1 MRIKDTTTII
11 IVAAL
16 AISNM
21 VVGTAANASLPVIP
35 APEKYTAGEGTFRFT
50 QQTTFGVENE
60 AQLEIIANFISKFGN
75 SAGYIPTVS
84 IGNSNADVVLQT
96 EPSLPHEAYKLNVSS
111 SKITIS
117 ASGEAGFFYA
127 LQTIRQLL
135 PSTIEGDTLNS
146 NMICEI
152 PAMEISD
159 TPRFEY
165 RGVMLDVSRC
175 FIPKKNIMKI
185 IDAASML
192 KINKLHLHLVDDNGW
207 RIEIKKYPR
216 LTQVGAWRAYREE
229 AFPDRKNSQ
238 PEEEV
243 PVGGYYT
250 QDDIRE
256 IVKYAAARQIE
267 VIPEIEMPA
276 HTVSS
281 LAAYPQLACPVVTDY
296 IGVLPGAGGKA
307 TRIVYCA
314 GNDSV
319 FSFLEDVL
327 DEVIELFPS
336 RYIHLGG
343 DEASKEYWSKCPKC
357 QKRMADEKIEHV
369 EELQSYFM
377 TRMSNYVKSKGR
389 EVIGWDELT
398 NSTLPDDV
406 IIFGWQGYGDAALKA
421 AAQGHRFVMTPA
433 RVLYLIRYQGP
444 QWFEPVTYFGNN
456 TLKNVYDYEP
466 VQDDWKPEYEQL
478 LMGVQASMWTEFC
491 TSAEDVE
498 YMIFPRLLALAD
510 VAWVD
515 KGKKDWGGFLKRM
528 DSVLPHIKG
537 LGITCA
543 ESMYNIDHKVSP
555 AEGALTIE
563 LSCIRP
569 DVAIRYTSDGTEPT
583 GQSPLYDTP
592 ITVKKTQTIK
602 AATFQDNKQKGKT
615 LVLEIQKNKATGQTV
630 TSASNNGTLGVL
642 TNGLRGSLRHTDFEW
657 TGWYDQNAE
666 FTLDLGRRT
675 EIKNITIGS
684 ITNYGMAVHKP
695 KAIRLYASADNE
707 KFEQI
712 AVRNY
717 TEKEIFVDTTAVENI
732 IFDKL
737 KAKARYLKV
746 EFESPGKCPA
756 GHLKEDQGVWVY
768 FDEIIVK

>member
-1 MRIKDTTTII
+1 MNTKYMKSIFVIASI
-11 IVAAL
+11 AL
-16 AISNM
+16 LNI
-21 VVGTAANASLPVIP
+21 TAGSAVNTQLPVVP
-35 APEKYTAGEGTFRFT
+35 APKEYVCGDGTFVFT
-50 QQTTFGVENE
+50 QQTTYGVENK
-60 AQLEIIANFISKFGN
+60 AQLNIVAGFITLFET
-75 SAGYIPTVS
+75 SAGYIPAVS
-84 IGNSNADVVLQT
+84 VGNKNADVILRT
-96 EPSLPHEAYKLNVSS
+96 DSTLTHEAYKLKITRD
-111 SKITIS
+111 KITIA
-117 ASGEAGFFYA
+117 ASDDAGFFYA
-127 LQTIRQLL
+127 FQTLKQLL
-135 PSTIEGDTLNS
+135 PPAKQGCSSSGESIY
-146 NMICEI
+146 EI
-152 PAMEISD
+152 PAMEINDS
-159 TPRFEY
+159 PRFGY
-165 RGVMLDVSRC
+165 RGLMLDVSRF
-175 FIPKKNIMKI
+175 FIPKKDILKI
-185 IDAASML
+185 IDAASLL

-207 RIEIKKYPR
+207 RIEIKKYPT
-216 LTQVGAWRAYREE
+216 LTQVGAWRAERDEI
-229 AFPDRKNSQ
+229 FPDRRNSQ
-238 PEEEV
+238 PGESV

-250 QDDIRE
+250 QDDIKE
-256 IVKYAAARQIE
+256 MIKYAAVRQIE
-267 VIPEIEMPA
+267 IIPEIEMPA

-281 LAAYPQLACPVVTDY
+281 LAAYPELACPVVAHY

-307 TRIVYCA
+307 TRTVYCA

-319 FSFLEDVL
+319 FTFLQDVL
-327 DEVIELFPS
+327 DEVIDLFPS
-336 RYIHLGG
+336 KYIHLGG

-357 QKRMADEKIEHV
+357 RQRMKDENIEHV

-377 TRMSNYVKSKGR
+377 TRMSDYVKSKGR

-563 LSCIRP
+563 LSCIHP

-695 KAIRLYASADNE
+695 KTIRLYISSDN
-707 KFEQI
+707 KDFEQI
-712 AVRNY
+712 AEADY
-717 TEKEIFVDTTAVENI
+717 TPEEIFVDTTAVENI

>member
-1 MRIKDTTTII
+1 MKSIFVIASI
-11 IVAAL
+11 AL
-16 AISNM
+16 LNITA
-21 VVGTAANASLPVIP
+21 GTAVNTQLPVVP
-35 APEKYTAGEGTFRFT
+35 APKEYVCGDGTFVFT
-50 QQTTFGVENE
+50 QQTTYGVENK
-60 AQLEIIANFISKFGN
+60 AQLNIVAGFITLFET
-75 SAGYIPTVS
+75 SAGYIPAVS
-84 IGNSNADVVLQT
+84 VGNKNADVILRT
-96 EPSLPHEAYKLNVSS
+96 DSTLTHEAYKLKITRD
-111 SKITIS
+111 KITIA
-117 ASGEAGFFYA
+117 ASDDAGFFYA
-127 LQTIRQLL
+127 FQTLKQLL
-135 PSTIEGDTLNS
+135 PPAKQGCSSSGESIY
-146 NMICEI
+146 EI
-152 PAMEISD
+152 PAMEINDS
-159 TPRFEY
+159 PRFGY
-165 RGVMLDVSRC
+165 RGLMLDVSRF
-175 FIPKKNIMKI
+175 FIPKKDILKI
-185 IDAASML
+185 IDAASLL

-207 RIEIKKYPR
+207 RIEIKKYPK
-216 LTQVGAWRAYREE
+216 LTQVGAWRAERDEI
-229 AFPDRKNSQ
+229 FPDRRNSQ
-238 PEEEV
+238 PGESV

-250 QDDIRE
+250 QDDIKE
-256 IVKYAAARQIE
+256 MIKYAAVRQIE
-267 VIPEIEMPA
+267 IIPEIEMPA

-281 LAAYPQLACPVVTDY
+281 LAAYPELACPVVAHY

-307 TRIVYCA
+307 TRTVYCA

-357 QKRMADEKIEHV
+357 QKRMKDENIEHV

-377 TRMSNYVKSKGR
+377 TRMSDYVKSKGR

-406 IIFGWQGYGDAALKA
+406 IIFGWQGLGNAALKA

-466 VQDDWKPEYEQL
+466 VQADWNPQYEKH

-695 KAIRLYASADNE
+695 KTIRLYISSDN
-707 KFEQI
+707 KDFEQI
-712 AVRNY
+712 AEADY
-717 TEKEIFVDTTAVENI
+717 TPEEIFVDTTAVENI

>member
-1 MRIKDTTTII
+1 MKSIFVIASI
-11 IVAAL
+11 AL
-16 AISNM
+16 LNITA
-21 VVGTAANASLPVIP
+21 GTAVNTQLPVVP
-35 APEKYTAGEGTFRFT
+35 APKEYVCGDGTFVFT
-50 QQTTFGVENE
+50 QQTTYGVENK
-60 AQLEIIANFISKFGN
+60 AQLNIVAGFITLFET
-75 SAGYIPTVS
+75 SAGYIPAVS
-84 IGNSNADVVLQT
+84 VGNKNADVILRT
-96 EPSLPHEAYKLNVSS
+96 DSTLTHEAYKLKITRD
-111 SKITIS
+111 KITIA
-117 ASGEAGFFYA
+117 ASDDAGFFYA
-127 LQTIRQLL
+127 FQTLKQLL
-135 PSTIEGDTLNS
+135 PPAKQGCSSSGESIY
-146 NMICEI
+146 EI
-152 PAMEISD
+152 PAMEINDS
-159 TPRFEY
+159 PRFGY
-165 RGVMLDVSRC
+165 RGLMLDVSRF
-175 FIPKKNIMKI
+175 FIPKKDILKI
-185 IDAASML
+185 IDAASLL

-207 RIEIKKYPR
+207 RIEIKKYPK
-216 LTQVGAWRAYREE
+216 LTQVGAWRAERDEI
-229 AFPDRKNSQ
+229 FPDRRNSQ
-238 PEEEV
+238 PGESV

-250 QDDIRE
+250 QDDIKE
-256 IVKYAAARQIE
+256 MIKYAAVRQIE
-267 VIPEIEMPA
+267 IIPEIEMPA

-281 LAAYPQLACPVVTDY
+281 LAAYPELACPVVAHY

-307 TRIVYCA
+307 TRTVYCA

-319 FSFLEDVL
+319 FTFLQDVL
-327 DEVIELFPS
+327 DEVIDLFPS
-336 RYIHLGG
+336 KYIHLGG

-357 QKRMADEKIEHV
+357 RQRMKDENIEHV

-377 TRMSNYVKSKGR
+377 TRMSDYVKSKGR

-406 IIFGWQGYGDAALKA
+406 IIFGWQGLGNAALKA

-563 LSCIRP
+563 LSCIHP

-695 KAIRLYASADNE
+695 KTIRLYISSDN
-707 KFEQI
+707 KDFEQI
-712 AVRNY
+712 AEADY
-717 TEKEIFVDTTAVENI
+717 TPEEIFVDTTAVENI

>member
-1 MRIKDTTTII
+1 MKSIFVIASI
-11 IVAAL
+11 AL
-16 AISNM
+16 LNITA
-21 VVGTAANASLPVIP
+21 GTAVNTQLPVVP
-35 APEKYTAGEGTFRFT
+35 APKEYVCGDGTFVFT
-50 QQTTFGVENE
+50 QQTTYGVENK
-60 AQLEIIANFISKFGN
+60 AQLNIVAGFITLFET
-75 SAGYIPTVS
+75 SAGYIPAVLV
-84 IGNSNADVVLQT
+84 GNKNADVILRT
-96 EPSLPHEAYKLNVSS
+96 DSTLTHEAYKLKITRD
-111 SKITIS
+111 KITIA
-117 ASGEAGFFYA
+117 ASDDAGFFYA
-127 LQTIRQLL
+127 FQTLKQLL
-135 PSTIEGDTLNS
+135 PPAKQGCSSSGESIY
-146 NMICEI
+146 EI
-152 PAMEISD
+152 PAMEINDS
-159 TPRFEY
+159 PRFGY
-165 RGVMLDVSRC
+165 RGLMLDVSRF
-175 FIPKKNIMKI
+175 FIPKKDILKI
-185 IDAASML
+185 IDAASLL

-207 RIEIKKYPR
+207 RIEIKKYPK
-216 LTQVGAWRAYREE
+216 LTQVGAWRAERDEI
-229 AFPDRKNSQ
+229 FPDRRNSQ
-238 PEEEV
+238 PGESV

-250 QDDIRE
+250 QDDIKE
-256 IVKYAAARQIE
+256 MIKYAAVRQIE
-267 VIPEIEMPA
+267 IIPEIEMPA

-307 TRIVYCA
+307 TRTVYCA

-444 QWFEPVTYFGNN
+444 QWFEPLTYFGNN

-491 TSAEDVE
+491 TTPEDVE
-498 YMIFPRLLALAD
+498 YMVFPRLLALAD
-510 VAWVD
+510 VAWTP
-515 KGKKDWGGFLKRM
+515 KGEKNWSAFLPRM
-528 DSVLPHIKG
+528 DNALSHIKAM
-537 LGITCA
+537 GITSA
-543 ESMYNIDHKVSP
+543 GSMYNIDHKVMP
-555 AEGALTIE
+555 ADGNLTVT
-563 LSCIRP
+563 LTCIRP
-569 DVAIRYTSDGTEPT
+569 DVTIRYTDDGTEPT
-583 GQSPLYDTP
+583 AKSSEYTHPL
-592 ITVKKTQTIK
+592 TVKKAQTIK

-695 KAIRLYASADNE
+695 KTIRLYISSDN
-707 KFEQI
+707 KDFEQI
-712 AVRNY
+712 AEEDY
-717 TEKEIFVDTTAVENI
+717 TPEEIFVDTTAVENI

>member
-1 MRIKDTTTII
+1 MKSIFVIASI
-11 IVAAL
+11 AL
-16 AISNM
+16 LNITA
-21 VVGTAANASLPVIP
+21 GTAVNTQLPVVP
-35 APEKYTAGEGTFRFT
+35 APKEYVCGDGTFVFT
-50 QQTTFGVENE
+50 QQTTYGVENK
-60 AQLEIIANFISKFGN
+60 AQLNIVAGFITLFET
-75 SAGYIPTVS
+75 SAGYIPAVS
-84 IGNSNADVVLQT
+84 VGNKNADVILRT
-96 EPSLPHEAYKLNVSS
+96 DSTLTHEAYKLKITRD
-111 SKITIS
+111 KITIA
-117 ASGEAGFFYA
+117 ASDDAGFFYA
-127 LQTIRQLL
+127 FQTLKQLL
-135 PSTIEGDTLNS
+135 PPAKQGCSSSGESIY
-146 NMICEI
+146 EI
-152 PAMEISD
+152 PAMEINDS
-159 TPRFEY
+159 PRFGY
-165 RGVMLDVSRC
+165 RGLMLDVSRF
-175 FIPKKNIMKI
+175 FIPKKDILKI
-185 IDAASML
+185 IDAASLL

-207 RIEIKKYPR
+207 RIEIKKYPK
-216 LTQVGAWRAYREE
+216 LTQVGAWRAERDEI
-229 AFPDRKNSQ
+229 FPDRRNSQ
-238 PEEEV
+238 PGESV

-250 QDDIRE
+250 QDDIKE
-256 IVKYAAARQIE
+256 MIKYAAVRQIE
-267 VIPEIEMPA
+267 IIPEIEMPA

-281 LAAYPQLACPVVTDY
+281 LAAYPELACPVVAHY

-307 TRIVYCA
+307 TRTVYCA

-319 FSFLEDVL
+319 FTFLQDVL
-327 DEVIELFPS
+327 DEVIDLFPS
-336 RYIHLGG
+336 KYIHLGG

-357 QKRMADEKIEHV
+357 RQRMKDENIEHV

-377 TRMSNYVKSKGR
+377 TRMSDYVKSKGR

-406 IIFGWQGYGDAALKA
+406 IIFGWQGLGNAALKA

-466 VQDDWKPEYEQL
+466 VQADWNPQYEKQ

-695 KAIRLYASADNE
+695 KTIRLYISSDN
-707 KFEQI
+707 KDFEQI
-712 AVRNY
+712 AEADY
-717 TEKEIFVDTTAVENI
+717 TPEEIFVDTTAVENI

>member
-1 MRIKDTTTII
+1 MKSIFVIASI
-11 IVAAL
+11 AL
-16 AISNM
+16 LNITA
-21 VVGTAANASLPVIP
+21 GTAVNTQLPVVP
-35 APEKYTAGEGTFRFT
+35 APKEYVCGDGTFVFT
-50 QQTTFGVENE
+50 QQTTYGVENK
-60 AQLEIIANFISKFGN
+60 AQLNIVAGFITLFET
-75 SAGYIPTVS
+75 SAGYIPAVS
-84 IGNSNADVVLQT
+84 VGNKNADVILCT
-96 EPSLPHEAYKLNVSS
+96 DSTLTHEAYKLKITRD
-111 SKITIS
+111 KITIA
-117 ASGEAGFFYA
+117 ASDDAGFFYA
-127 LQTIRQLL
+127 FQTLKQLL
-135 PSTIEGDTLNS
+135 PPAKQGCSSSGESIY
-146 NMICEI
+146 EI
-152 PAMEISD
+152 PAMEINDS
-159 TPRFEY
+159 PRFGY
-165 RGVMLDVSRC
+165 RGLMLDVSRF
-175 FIPKKNIMKI
+175 FIPKKDILKI
-185 IDAASML
+185 IDAASLL

-207 RIEIKKYPR
+207 RIEIKKYPK
-216 LTQVGAWRAYREE
+216 LTQVGAWRAERDEI
-229 AFPDRKNSQ
+229 FPDRRNSQ
-238 PEEEV
+238 PGESV

-250 QDDIRE
+250 QDDIKE
-256 IVKYAAARQIE
+256 MIKYAAVRQIE
-267 VIPEIEMPA
+267 IIPEIEMPA

-281 LAAYPQLACPVVTDY
+281 LAAYPELACPVVAHY

-307 TRIVYCA
+307 TRTVYCA

-319 FSFLEDVL
+319 FTFLQDVL
-327 DEVIELFPS
+327 DEVIDLFPS
-336 RYIHLGG
+336 KYIHLGG

-357 QKRMADEKIEHV
+357 RQRMKDENIEHV

-377 TRMSNYVKSKGR
+377 TRMSDYVKSKGR

-398 NSTLPDDV
+398 NSTLPNDV
-406 IIFGWQGYGDAALKA
+406 IIFGWQGLGNAALKA

-466 VQDDWKPEYEQL
+466 VQADWNPQYEKQ

-657 TGWYDQNAE
+657 TGWYDRNAE

-695 KAIRLYASADNE
+695 KTIRLYISSDN
-707 KFEQI
+707 KDFEQI
-712 AVRNY
+712 AEADY
-717 TEKEIFVDTTAVENI
+717 TPEEIFVDTTAVENI

-746 EFESPGKCPA
+746 KFESPGKCPA

>member
-1 MRIKDTTTII
+1 MKSIFVIASI
-11 IVAAL
+11 AL
-16 AISNM
+16 LNI
-21 VVGTAANASLPVIP
+21 TAGSAVNTQLPVVP
-35 APEKYTAGEGTFRFT
+35 APKEYVCGDGTFVFT
-50 QQTTFGVENE
+50 QQTTYGVENK
-60 AQLEIIANFISKFGN
+60 AQLNIVAGFITLFET
-75 SAGYIPTVS
+75 SAGYIPAVS
-84 IGNSNADVVLQT
+84 VGNKNADVILRT
-96 EPSLPHEAYKLNVSS
+96 DSTLTHEAYKLKITRD
-111 SKITIS
+111 KITIA
-117 ASGEAGFFYA
+117 ASDDAGFFYA
-127 LQTIRQLL
+127 FQTLKQLL
-135 PSTIEGDTLNS
+135 PPAKQGCSSSGESIY
-146 NMICEI
+146 EI
-152 PAMEISD
+152 PAMEINDS
-159 TPRFEY
+159 PRFGY
-165 RGVMLDVSRC
+165 RGLMLDVSRF
-175 FIPKKNIMKI
+175 FIPKKDILKI
-185 IDAASML
+185 IDAASLL

-207 RIEIKKYPR
+207 RIEIKKYPK
-216 LTQVGAWRAYREE
+216 LTQVGAWRAERDEI
-229 AFPDRKNSQ
+229 FPDRRNSQ
-238 PEEEV
+238 PGESV

-250 QDDIRE
+250 QDDIKE
-256 IVKYAAARQIE
+256 MIKYAAVRQIE
-267 VIPEIEMPA
+267 IIPEIEMPA

-281 LAAYPQLACPVVTDY
+281 LAAYPELACPVVAHY

-307 TRIVYCA
+307 TRTVYCA

-319 FSFLEDVL
+319 FTFLQDVL
-327 DEVIELFPS
+327 DEVIDLFPS
-336 RYIHLGG
+336 KYIHLGG

-357 QKRMADEKIEHV
+357 RQRMKDENIEHV

-377 TRMSNYVKSKGR
+377 TRMSDYVKSKGR

-563 LSCIRP
+563 LSCIHP

-695 KAIRLYASADNE
+695 KTIRLYISSDN
-707 KFEQI
+707 KDFEQI
-712 AVRNY
+712 AEADY
-717 TEKEIFVDTTAVENI
+717 TPEEIFVDTTAVENI

>member
-1 MRIKDTTTII
+1 MKSIFVIASI
-11 IVAAL
+11 AL
-16 AISNM
+16 LNITA
-21 VVGTAANASLPVIP
+21 GTAVNTQLPVVP
-35 APEKYTAGEGTFRFT
+35 APKEYVCGDGTFVFT
-50 QQTTFGVENE
+50 QQTTYGVENK
-60 AQLEIIANFISKFGN
+60 AQLNIVAGFITLFET
-75 SAGYIPTVS
+75 SAGYIPAVS
-84 IGNSNADVVLQT
+84 VGNKNADVILRT
-96 EPSLPHEAYKLNVSS
+96 DSTLTHEAYKLKITRD
-111 SKITIS
+111 KITIA
-117 ASGEAGFFYA
+117 ASDDAGFFYA
-127 LQTIRQLL
+127 FQTLKQLL
-135 PSTIEGDTLNS
+135 PPAKQGCSSSGESIY
-146 NMICEI
+146 EI
-152 PAMEISD
+152 PAMEINDS
-159 TPRFEY
+159 PRFGY
-165 RGVMLDVSRC
+165 RGLMLDVSRF
-175 FIPKKNIMKI
+175 FIPKKDILKI
-185 IDAASML
+185 IDAASLL

-207 RIEIKKYPR
+207 RIEIKKYPK
-216 LTQVGAWRAYREE
+216 LTQVGAWRAERDEI
-229 AFPDRKNSQ
+229 FPDRRNSQ
-238 PEEEV
+238 PGESV

-250 QDDIRE
+250 QDDIKE
-256 IVKYAAARQIE
+256 MIKYAAVRQIE
-267 VIPEIEMPA
+267 IIPEIEMPA

-281 LAAYPQLACPVVTDY
+281 LAAYPELACPVVAHY

-307 TRIVYCA
+307 TRTVYCA

-319 FSFLEDVL
+319 FTFLQDVL
-327 DEVIELFPS
+327 DEVIDLFPS
-336 RYIHLGG
+336 KYIHLGG

-357 QKRMADEKIEHV
+357 RQRMKDENIEHV

-377 TRMSNYVKSKGR
+377 TRMSDYVKSKGR

-406 IIFGWQGYGDAALKA
+406 IIFGWQGLGNAALKA

-466 VQDDWKPEYEQL
+466 VQADWNPQYEKQ

-657 TGWYDQNAE
+657 TGWYDRNAE

-695 KAIRLYASADNE
+695 KTIRLYISSDN
-707 KFEQI
+707 KDFEQI
-712 AVRNY
+712 AEADY
-717 TEKEIFVDTTAVENI
+717 TPEEIFVDTTAVENI

>member
-1 MRIKDTTTII
+1 MNTKYMKSIFVIASI
-11 IVAAL
+11 AL
-16 AISNM
+16 LNITA
-21 VVGTAANASLPVIP
+21 GTAVNTQLPVVP
-35 APEKYTAGEGTFRFT
+35 APKEYVCGDGTFVFT
-50 QQTTFGVENE
+50 QQTTYGVENK
-60 AQLEIIANFISKFGN
+60 AQLNIVAGFITLFET
-75 SAGYIPTVS
+75 SAGYIPAVS
-84 IGNSNADVVLQT
+84 VGNKNADVILRT
-96 EPSLPHEAYKLNVSS
+96 DSTLTHEAYKLKITRD
-111 SKITIS
+111 KITIA
-117 ASGEAGFFYA
+117 ASDDAGFFYA
-127 LQTIRQLL
+127 FQTLKQLL
-135 PSTIEGDTLNS
+135 PPAKQGCSSSGESIY
-146 NMICEI
+146 EI
-152 PAMEISD
+152 PAMEINDS
-159 TPRFEY
+159 PRFGY
-165 RGVMLDVSRC
+165 RGLMLDVSRF
-175 FIPKKNIMKI
+175 FIPKKDILKI
-185 IDAASML
+185 IDAASLL

-207 RIEIKKYPR
+207 RIEIKKYPK
-216 LTQVGAWRAYREE
+216 LTQVGAWRAERDEI
-229 AFPDRKNSQ
+229 FPDRRNSQ
-238 PEEEV
+238 PGESV

-250 QDDIRE
+250 QDDIKE
-256 IVKYAAARQIE
+256 MIKYAAVRQIE
-267 VIPEIEMPA
+267 IIPEIEMPA

-281 LAAYPQLACPVVTDY
+281 LAAYPELACPVVAHY

-307 TRIVYCA
+307 TRTVYCA

-319 FSFLEDVL
+319 FTFLQDVL
-327 DEVIELFPS
+327 DEVIDLFPS
-336 RYIHLGG
+336 KYIHLGG

-357 QKRMADEKIEHV
+357 RQRMKDENIEHV

-377 TRMSNYVKSKGR
+377 TRMSDYVKSKGR

-406 IIFGWQGYGDAALKA
+406 IIFGWQGLGNAALKA

-563 LSCIRP
+563 LSCIHP

-695 KAIRLYASADNE
+695 KTIRLYISSDN
-707 KFEQI
+707 KDFEQI
-712 AVRNY
+712 AEADY
-717 TEKEIFVDTTAVENI
+717 TPEEIFVDTTAVENI

>member
-1 MRIKDTTTII
+1 MKSIFVIASI
-11 IVAAL
+11 AL
-16 AISNM
+16 LNI
-21 VVGTAANASLPVIP
+21 TAGSAVNTQLPVVP
-35 APEKYTAGEGTFRFT
+35 APKEYVCGDGTFVFT
-50 QQTTFGVENE
+50 QQTTYGVENK
-60 AQLEIIANFISKFGN
+60 AQLNIVAGFITLFET
-75 SAGYIPTVS
+75 SAGYIPAVS
-84 IGNSNADVVLQT
+84 VGNKNADVILRT
-96 EPSLPHEAYKLNVSS
+96 DSTLTHEAYKLKITRD
-111 SKITIS
+111 KITIA
-117 ASGEAGFFYA
+117 ASDDAGFFYA
-127 LQTIRQLL
+127 FQTLKQLL
-135 PSTIEGDTLNS
+135 PPAKQGCSSSGESIY
-146 NMICEI
+146 EI
-152 PAMEISD
+152 PAMEINDS
-159 TPRFEY
+159 PRFGY
-165 RGVMLDVSRC
+165 RGLMLDVSRF
-175 FIPKKNIMKI
+175 FIPKKDILKI
-185 IDAASML
+185 IDAASLL

-207 RIEIKKYPR
+207 RIEIKKYPK
-216 LTQVGAWRAYREE
+216 LTQVGAWRAERDEI
-229 AFPDRKNSQ
+229 FPDRRNSQ
-238 PEEEV
+238 PGESV

-250 QDDIRE
+250 QDDIKE
-256 IVKYAAARQIE
+256 MIKYAAVRQIE
-267 VIPEIEMPA
+267 IIPEIEMPA

-307 TRIVYCA
+307 TRTVYCA

-343 DEASKEYWSKCPKC
+343 DEASKEYWRKCPKC

-491 TSAEDVE
+491 TTPEDVE

-695 KAIRLYASADNE
+695 KTIRLYISSDN
-707 KFEQI
+707 KDFEQI
-712 AVRNY
+712 AEADY
-717 TEKEIFVDTTAVENI
+717 TPEEIFVDTTAVENI

>member
-1 MRIKDTTTII
+1 
-11 IVAAL
+11 
-16 AISNM
+16 
-21 VVGTAANASLPVIP
+21 
-35 APEKYTAGEGTFRFT
+35 
-50 QQTTFGVENE
+50 
-60 AQLEIIANFISKFGN
+60 
-75 SAGYIPTVS
+75 
-84 IGNSNADVVLQT
+84 
-96 EPSLPHEAYKLNVSS
+96 
-111 SKITIS
+111 
-117 ASGEAGFFYA
+117 
-127 LQTIRQLL
+127 
-135 PSTIEGDTLNS
+135 
-146 NMICEI
+146 
-152 PAMEISD
+152 
-159 TPRFEY
+159 
-165 RGVMLDVSRC
+165 
-175 FIPKKNIMKI
+175 
-185 IDAASML
+185 
-192 KINKLHLHLVDDNGW
+192 
-207 RIEIKKYPR
+207 
-216 LTQVGAWRAYREE
+216 
-229 AFPDRKNSQ
+229 
-238 PEEEV
+238 
-243 PVGGYYT
+243 
-250 QDDIRE
+250 
-256 IVKYAAARQIE
+256 
-267 VIPEIEMPA
+267 
-276 HTVSS
+276 
-281 LAAYPQLACPVVTDY
+281 
-296 IGVLPGAGGKA
+296 
-307 TRIVYCA
+307 
-314 GNDSV
+314 
-319 FSFLEDVL
+319 
-327 DEVIELFPS
+327 
-336 RYIHLGG
+336 
-343 DEASKEYWSKCPKC
+343 
-357 QKRMADEKIEHV
+357 
-369 EELQSYFM
+369 M
-377 TRMSNYVKSKGR
+377 TRMSDYVKSKGR

-406 IIFGWQGYGDAALKA
+406 IIFGWQGLGNAALKA

-466 VQDDWKPEYEQL
+466 VQADWNPQYEKQ

-695 KAIRLYASADNE
+695 KTIRLYISSDN
-707 KFEQI
+707 KDFEQI
-712 AVRNY
+712 AEADY
-717 TEKEIFVDTTAVENI
+717 TPEEIFVDTTAVENI

>member
-1 MRIKDTTTII
+1 MKSIFVIASI
-11 IVAAL
+11 AL
-16 AISNM
+16 LNITA
-21 VVGTAANASLPVIP
+21 GTAVNTQLPVVP
-35 APEKYTAGEGTFRFT
+35 APKEYVCGDGTFVFT
-50 QQTTFGVENE
+50 QQTTYGVENK
-60 AQLEIIANFISKFGN
+60 AQLNIVAGFITLFET
-75 SAGYIPTVS
+75 SAGYIPAVS
-84 IGNSNADVVLQT
+84 VGNKNADVILRT
-96 EPSLPHEAYKLNVSS
+96 DSTLTHEAYKLKITRD
-111 SKITIS
+111 KITIA
-117 ASGEAGFFYA
+117 ASDDAGFFYA
-127 LQTIRQLL
+127 FQTLKQLL
-135 PSTIEGDTLNS
+135 PPAKQGCSSSGESIY
-146 NMICEI
+146 EI
-152 PAMEISD
+152 PAMEINDS
-159 TPRFEY
+159 PRFGY
-165 RGVMLDVSRC
+165 RGLMLDVSRF
-175 FIPKKNIMKI
+175 FIPKKDILKI
-185 IDAASML
+185 IDAASLL

-207 RIEIKKYPR
+207 RIEIKKYPK
-216 LTQVGAWRAYREE
+216 LTQVGAWRAERDEI
-229 AFPDRKNSQ
+229 FPDRRNSQ
-238 PEEEV
+238 PGESV

-250 QDDIRE
+250 QDDIKE
-256 IVKYAAARQIE
+256 MIKYAAVRQIE
-267 VIPEIEMPA
+267 IIPEIEMPA

-281 LAAYPQLACPVVTDY
+281 LAAYPELACPVVAHY

-336 RYIHLGG
+336 KYIHLGG

-357 QKRMADEKIEHV
+357 QKRMADENIEHV

-377 TRMSNYVKSKGR
+377 TRMSDYVKSKGR

-406 IIFGWQGYGDAALKA
+406 IIFGWQGLGNAALKA

-466 VQDDWKPEYEQL
+466 VQADWNPQYEKQ

-695 KAIRLYASADNE
+695 KTIRLYISSDN
-707 KFEQI
+707 KDFEQI
-712 AVRNY
+712 AEADY
-717 TEKEIFVDTTAVENI
+717 TPEEIFVDTTAVENI

>member
-1 MRIKDTTTII
+1 MNTKYMKSIFVIASI
-11 IVAAL
+11 AL
-16 AISNM
+16 LNITA
-21 VVGTAANASLPVIP
+21 GTAVNTQLPVVP
-35 APEKYTAGEGTFRFT
+35 APKEYVCGDGTFVFT
-50 QQTTFGVENE
+50 QQTTYGVENK
-60 AQLEIIANFISKFGN
+60 AQLNIVAGFITLFET
-75 SAGYIPTVS
+75 SAGYIPAVS
-84 IGNSNADVVLQT
+84 VGNKNADVILRT
-96 EPSLPHEAYKLNVSS
+96 DSTLTHEAYKLKITRD
-111 SKITIS
+111 KITIA
-117 ASGEAGFFYA
+117 ASDDAGFFYA
-127 LQTIRQLL
+127 FQTLKQLL
-135 PSTIEGDTLNS
+135 PPAKQGCSSSGESIY
-146 NMICEI
+146 EI
-152 PAMEISD
+152 PAMEINDS
-159 TPRFEY
+159 PRFGY
-165 RGVMLDVSRC
+165 RGLMLDVSRF
-175 FIPKKNIMKI
+175 FIPKKDILKI
-185 IDAASML
+185 IDAASLL

-207 RIEIKKYPR
+207 RIEIKKYPK
-216 LTQVGAWRAYREE
+216 LTQVGAWRAERDEI
-229 AFPDRKNSQ
+229 FPDRRNSQ
-238 PEEEV
+238 PGESV

-250 QDDIRE
+250 QDDIKE
-256 IVKYAAARQIE
+256 MIKYAAVRQIE
-267 VIPEIEMPA
+267 IIPEIEMPA

-281 LAAYPQLACPVVTDY
+281 LAAYPELACPVVAHY

-307 TRIVYCA
+307 TRTVYCA

-319 FSFLEDVL
+319 FTFLQDVL
-327 DEVIELFPS
+327 DEVIDLFPS
-336 RYIHLGG
+336 KYIHLGG

-357 QKRMADEKIEHV
+357 RQRMKDENIEHV

-377 TRMSNYVKSKGR
+377 TRMSDYVKSKGR

-406 IIFGWQGYGDAALKA
+406 IIFGWQGLGNAALKA

-466 VQDDWKPEYEQL
+466 VQADWNPQYEKQ

-695 KAIRLYASADNE
+695 KTIRLYISSDN
-707 KFEQI
+707 KDFEQI
-712 AVRNY
+712 AEADY
-717 TEKEIFVDTTAVENI
+717 TPEEIFVDTTAVENI